1 MKSLSKVSI
10 KKEHEYTLDIEA
22 GDKPLGACRGIINIR
37 FRGNGKM
44 GDEEEFAVAH
54 FPDNFERGFITTFD
68 VVEPKIDVID
78 EIEIRGGTMIG
89 EKGWKIDRITTT
101 NKKTGAKSV
110 FPVFTNIK
118 CDQTYKFRTND
129 VSLPQKSSNKG
140 IFYLLG

>member
-1 MKSLSKVSI
+1 MLLKLI
-10 KKEHEYTLDIEA
+10 LQ
-22 GDKPLGACRGIINIR
+22 L
-37 FRGNGKM
+37 
-44 GDEEEFAVAH
+44 
-54 FPDNFERGFITTFD
+54 
-68 VVEPKIDVID
+68 DVID

-101 NKKTGAKSV
+101 NKKTGARSV

-140 IFYLLG
+140 IFSLLGKCINKEIAFPKLL

>member
-68 VVEPKIDVID
+68 VVEPKVNVCCVEVLSLVVITQS
-78 EIEIRGGTMIG
+78 RCRCCQCFYRFGSP
-89 EKGWKIDRITTT
+89 R
-101 NKKTGAKSV
+101 
-110 FPVFTNIK
+110 
-118 CDQTYKFRTND
+118 RTIL
-129 VSLPQKSSNKG
+129 VSTFLYSL
-140 IFYLLG
+140 FVHFL